1 MVDAQAR
8 LMVASIAPDK
18 TGMEKT
24 KTDDAKT
31 EDRKPE
37 VIDGS
42 RETVLIA
49 EDSLPNQ
56 KILQHLLVK
65 LGYDVVACNNGAEAW
80 DKLHDPEIKNFVA
93 ILSDMMMPELDGLSL
108 LKKVRDDEKFKT
120 IPFVFIS
127 AISDKDQIITA
138 KALKV
143 NGYIL
148 KPVTFQKVLNKMK
161 ELFPQRIF
169 PKVAA

>member
-1 MVDAQAR
+1 
-8 LMVASIAPDK
+8 MVASGSPDK
-18 TGMEKT
+18 TGMEDT
-24 KTDDAKT
+24 KIEGQKSEETGVPK
-31 EDRKPE
+31 
-37 VIDGS
+37 
-42 RETVLIA
+42 ETVLIA

-80 DKLHDPEIKNFVA
+80 EKLHDPETKNFVA
-93 ILSDMMMPELDGLSL
+93 ILSDMMMPEMDGLSL
-108 LKKVRDDEKFKT
+108 LKKVRSDEKFQA

-127 AISDKDQIITA
+127 AISDKDQIIAA

-148 KPVTFQKVLNKMK
+148 KPVTFQKILNKMK